1 MLSEEEYALDLIERL
16 KPTLPMIATPSKVLI
31 ANMRNRDDNPVKLK
45 PRQKLKIDSCLYLG
59 SEAGIACSYLLKDQV
74 VISSITHLKLDSR
87 HPLYKE
93 MRAYQLARI
102 DWLARNQ
109 LRNDGLIWQD

>member
-1 MLSEEEYALDLIERL
+1 MLSEKEYALDLIERL
-16 KPTLPMIATPSKVLI
+16 KSTLPMIATPSKVLI
-31 ANMRNRDDNPVKLK
+31 ANMRNRDDLPVKLK

-59 SEAGIACSYLLKDQV
+59 GDGGIACSYLLNNQV
-74 VISSITHLKLDSR
+74 VISSITHLKLDPK

-102 DWLARNQ
+102 DWLAKNKH
-109 LRNDGLIWQD
+109 RNDGLLWTD